1 MTFLLHVIAITAM
14 SAPHILG
21 YNLILGKGK
30 ILHFGPLGTSII
42 ASYVTFLV
50 TMTFSN
56 YFLGLLAGL
65 VAVVAVSSLFAW
77 ISFRMEP
84 DGFGV
89 MSIAMHLS
97 FLAVVLNWHSV
108 TRGALGIPRVPRFPF
123 LETPADFALFAV
135 VIVVLWIAFLWVLDR
150 GSYGRKLAALS
161 EQEWQAKSLGIDR
174 RTVHW
179 VAFVVVGLG
188 ALLTNIQF
196 HQYIFLVHP
205 NDFNFAYLIFMI
217 MVVVAGK
224 PGSIFGCV
232 LSLILLSFLR
242 EGIRFLPLDADV
254 LGPLRLIIFG
264 VILLGVVYWRRDV
277 LFPKPRSI

>member
-97 FLAVVLNWHSV
+97 LLAIVLNWNTV
-108 TRGALGIPRVPRFPF
+108 TRGALGIPRVPRFAF
-123 LETPADFALFAV
+123 LSSSSDFALFALG
-135 VIVVLWIAFLWVLDR
+135 IAVLSILFFLFLERGAF
-150 GSYGRKLAALS
+150 GRKLSALS
-161 EQEWQAKSLGIDR
+161 EQEWQGKTLGIDR
-174 RTVHW
+174 RT
-179 VAFVVVGLG
+179 A
-188 ALLTNIQF
+188 
-196 HQYIFLVHP
+196 P
-205 NDFNFAYLIFMI
+205 
-217 MVVVAGK
+217 
-224 PGSIFGCV
+224 
-232 LSLILLSFLR
+232 
-242 EGIRFLPLDADV
+242 
-254 LGPLRLIIFG
+254 
-264 VILLGVVYWRRDV
+264 
-277 LFPKPRSI
+277 

>member
-77 ISFRMEP
+77 VSFRMEP

-97 FLAVVLNWHSV
+97 FMAVVLNWSSV
-108 TRGALGIPRVPRFPF
+108 TRGALGIPRIPRFPF
-123 LETPADFALFAV
+123 LNTTADFAIATLIVAV
-135 VIVVLWIAFLWVLDR
+135 VWVVLLLLLERSSF
-150 GSYGRKLAALS
+150 GRKLTALS
-161 EQEWQAKSLGIDR
+161 EQEWQANALGISR
-174 RTVHW
+174 YAVHW
-179 VAFVVVGLG
+179 FAFLIAGIG
-188 ALLTNIQF
+188 ALIMNVLY
-196 HQYIFLVHP
+196 HQYIFLL
-205 NDFNFAYLIFMI
+205 Y
-217 MVVVAGK
+217 
-224 PGSIFGCV
+224 
-232 LSLILLSFLR
+232 
-242 EGIRFLPLDADV
+242 
-254 LGPLRLIIFG
+254 
-264 VILLGVVYWRRDV
+264 
-277 LFPKPRSI
+277 